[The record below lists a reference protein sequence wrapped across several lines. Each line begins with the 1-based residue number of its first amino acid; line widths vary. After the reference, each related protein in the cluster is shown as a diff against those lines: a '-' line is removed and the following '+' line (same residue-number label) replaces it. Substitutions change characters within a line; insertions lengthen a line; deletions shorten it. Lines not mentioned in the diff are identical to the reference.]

1 MSQPALTS
9 FFSQTKRATRSR
21 APKVLDAPSEVP
33 PPTKRSTRAKNTKK
47 DVEIT
52 QESPA
57 PAIVKP
63 KESLKVDEE
72 ANVLKEIKPSDVN
85 KKNEAENNDNVA
97 EKTSRTVKVGQKAN
111 DSKNRKSDEIEKSE
125 KKNIEEDMPKPKR
138 VRKKV
143 VKETNE
149 Q

>member
-57 PAIVKP
+57 PSIVKP

-72 ANVLKEIKPSDVN
+72 ANVLKEIKASDLN
-85 KKNEAENNDNVA
+85 KKKEAENNDPEKKDNVA
-97 EKTSRTVKVGQKAN
+97 GKTSRTVKVGQKAN
-111 DSKNRKSDEIEKSE
+111 ES
-125 KKNIEEDMPKPKR
+125 KNIEEDMPKPKR

-143 VKETNE
+143 VKETNV
-149 Q
+149 QKDDCPSP